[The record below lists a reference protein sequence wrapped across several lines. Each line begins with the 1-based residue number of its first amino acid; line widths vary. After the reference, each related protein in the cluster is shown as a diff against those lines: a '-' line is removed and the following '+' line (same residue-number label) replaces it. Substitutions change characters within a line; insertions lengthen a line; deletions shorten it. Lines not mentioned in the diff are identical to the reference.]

1 MDQDNKPPLF
11 TAKSLRIFTKIVAI
25 YAAFYIATVIAQ
37 TISQPAYENPAAP
50 ANAYVPLYF
59 LAICHFILGGANLV
73 IILTKKYNWIIPSIS
88 AVAMVLA
95 RVYYKDIA
103 LWVWSWS

>member
-37 TISQPAYENPAAP
+37 TISQPAYENAAAP
-50 ANAYVPLYF
+50 ANAYMPLYF
-59 LAICHFILGGANLV
+59 LAAAHLILGGGNLAL
-73 IILTKKYNWIIPSIS
+73 ILTKKYNWIIPSIS
-88 AVAMVLA
+88 AIAMVLA
-95 RVYYKDIA
+95 RVYYTDIA
-103 LWVWSWS
+103 LWVWGWS